1 MHDLIAAQDI
11 LKQAIK
17 IAEKNKLK
25 KITKITINLGKIVE
39 HHQEIT
45 PENLAFNFDLV
56 KRNTIAENAKLAIK
70 QVKGKT
76 INIAEVQG
84 EK

>member
-1 MHDLIAAQDI
+1 MHDLIASQDI

-25 KITKITINLGKIVE
+25 KITKITVKLGKIVE
-39 HHQEIT
+39 HNQEIM
-45 PENLAFNFDLV
+45 PENLAFNFELV
-56 KRNTIAENAKLAIK
+56 KKNTIAESAKLV
-70 QVKGKT
+70 VKKVPGKAVS
-76 INIAEVQG
+76 IAEVQG

>member
-17 IAEKNKLK
+17 IASKNKLK
-25 KITKITINLGKIVE
+25 KITKIIIKLGKIVE
-39 HHQEIT
+39 HNQEIT
-45 PENLAFNFDLV
+45 PENLQFNFELV
-56 KRNTIAENAKLAIK
+56 KRNTMVENAKLEIMKIK
-70 QVKGKT
+70 GRKIT
-76 INIAEVQG
+76 ISEVQG